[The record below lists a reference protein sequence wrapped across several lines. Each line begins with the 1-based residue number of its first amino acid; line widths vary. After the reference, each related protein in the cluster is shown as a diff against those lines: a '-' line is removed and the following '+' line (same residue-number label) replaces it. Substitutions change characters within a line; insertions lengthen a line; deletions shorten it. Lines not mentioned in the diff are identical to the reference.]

1 MVTSGVSKSIG
12 TSVRR
17 KRDRRLITGGARY
30 TGDVQPNDALFMAVL
45 RSPHAHA
52 RILNLD
58 VSPGRAAPGVAAVFT
73 GKDINARCRKEF
85 PLSGVKPHMKAKGRL
100 PMAEDLVRYEG
111 EPVAVVLADSPYTA
125 KDALELIGVDYEM
138 LPAVV
143 NVEAALEDGSPLVHE
158 DLGTNQCLH
167 SVRSA
172 GDLEGAFR
180 DAHGVVSLRLEE
192 PRLVPNPIE
201 PRAVVANFERD
212 SGDLTLWLSTQAPH
226 QERSTLA
233 EILGFPEHK
242 LRVLSEDVGG
252 GFGCKI
258 DVYPETVMAAM
269 LSIQTSR
276 PVKWVEERQEMFSS
290 TIHGRGEIQYV
301 DAAYSA
307 DGVLLG
313 MRIHFYTDLGAY
325 CFGGNHGVADLLTP
339 SGASGAYRVENLEWT
354 TTAVYTNKMSMGP
367 YRGHGQHA
375 SAYAVERVMDGIA
388 DALDLDPAEVRRRN
402 FIPDGAFPHRT
413 PTGREHDSGAYAES
427 LEKALRLAGY
437 EQLRQEQ
444 RELRQH
450 GVLMGIGLATTVDAS
465 GFGPSGALSVRPGYE
480 SATVR
485 IGPTGGVTV
494 LTGSSPHGQGHETT
508 FAQIAA
514 DELGIPLDDIDVLY
528 GDTHLVPYGV
538 GTRAS
543 RSLVVGGSAVV
554 KASRQ
559 VVEKAIGLAAAL
571 LNIDAE
577 QVKLQDGIFFCE
589 DIPDRSATWLEV
601 AGLAYGSLPPP
612 GGIERGL
619 ESSVYWEPSG
629 YTYPFTAAVAVVRVN
644 RDTGAVTLERF
655 VSVNDC
661 GTVINPMV
669 VEGQIHGGLLQGIGA
684 ALLEQ
689 AIWDE
694 NGQLLTGS
702 FMDYAMPLAINLPN
716 FTVELVETPSP
727 HNPLGAKGI
736 GESPTVAAVP
746 AVANAV
752 MDALSHL
759 GVSQLDIPF
768 TPEKVWRA
776 IQGGSESQG

>member
-1 MVTSGVSKSIG
+1 MMPRGPNKVIG
-12 TSVRR
+12 TAVRR
-17 KRDRRLITGGARY
+17 REDLRLMTGGGRY
-30 TGDVQPNDALFMAVL
+30 TGDVQPSNALFMAVL
-45 RSPHAHA
+45 RSPRARA

-58 VSPGRAAPGVAAVFT
+58 VSQGRTAPGVVAVFT
-73 GKDINARCRKEF
+73 GKDINARCSEEF
-85 PLSGVKPHMKAKGRL
+85 PLSGVQPHIKAKSRF

-111 EPVAVVLADSPYTA
+111 EPVAAVLADSPYHA
-125 KDALELIGVDYEM
+125 KDALELIDIDYEM

-143 NVEAALEDGSPLVHE
+143 DIEAALEEGSPLVHE
-158 DLGTNQCLH
+158 ELGTNQCLH

-172 GDLEGAFR
+172 GNPDGAFQ

-201 PRAVVANFERD
+201 PRAVVASFERG

-226 QERSTLA
+226 QERGSLA
-233 EILGFPEHK
+233 HILGFPEHK
-242 LRVLSEDVGG
+242 LRVISVDVGG

-258 DVYPETVMAAM
+258 DVYPETVMAAV
-269 LSIQTSR
+269 LSIEVAR
-276 PVKWVEERQEMFSS
+276 PVKWVEERQEVFTS
-290 TIHGRGEIQYV
+290 TIHGRGELQYV
-301 DAAYSA
+301 QAAYSA
-307 DGVLLG
+307 EGALLG

-325 CFGGNHGVADLLTP
+325 CFGGNHGVADILTP
-339 SGASGAYRVENLEWT
+339 SGATGAYQVENLEWT
-354 TTAVYTNKMSMGP
+354 TTGVYTNKMSMGP

-375 SAYAVERVMDGIA
+375 SAYAIERVMDHIA
-388 DALDLDPAEVRRRN
+388 GALDLDPAEVRRRN

-413 PTGREHDSGAYAES
+413 PTGREHDSGAYAHT
-427 LEKALRLAGY
+427 LERALRLADY
-437 EQLRQEQ
+437 ERLRQEQ
-444 RELRQH
+444 RELRQQ
-450 GVLMGIGLATTVDAS
+450 GLLMGIGLATTVDAS

-508 FAQIAA
+508 FAQIAS
-514 DELGIPLDDIDVLY
+514 DELGIPMDDIEVLY
-528 GDTHLVPYGV
+528 GDTHLVPHGI

-559 VVEKAIGLAAAL
+559 IVEKATGLAAAL

-577 QVKLQDGIFFCE
+577 QVELQDGVFFCE
-589 DIPDRSATWLEV
+589 DIPDRRVTWREV
-601 AGLAYGSLPPP
+601 ASVAYGSPPP
-612 GGIERGL
+612 PNGIERGL
-619 ESSVYWEPSG
+619 EVSTYWEPSG
-629 YTYPFTAAVAVVRVN
+629 YTYPFTAVVAVVRIN
-644 RDTGAVTLERF
+644 RDTGAVTLERV

-689 AIWDE
+689 AVWDDS
-694 NGQLLTGS
+694 GQLLTGS
-702 FMDYAMPLAINLPN
+702 FMDYAMPLATDLPN
-716 FTVELVETPSP
+716 LTVELVETPSP
-727 HNPLGAKGI
+727 HNFLGAKGI
-736 GESPTVAAVP
+736 GESPTVAVVP
-746 AVANAV
+746 AVVNAV
-752 MDALSHL
+752 VDALSHL
-759 GVSQLDIPF
+759 GVSHLDIPL

-776 IQGGSESQG
+776 IRGGTESRA